1 MARIAILGWGSLLYE
16 PRSLQI
22 QTPWRRDGP
31 SLPIEFARKSGL
43 DSNGGERPD
52 KLPYLSL
59 VLYPGNSRI
68 TTYWTLSQIP
78 DLDLARGAR
87 ENLKTREG
95 CNIDKIAYL
104 PAPRGSAGSGSN
116 VPGVHHIIQNWL
128 DSKRAEVDVVLWTN
142 LGPNFTSQ
150 ETLAQDA
157 ISFLEDLRKRGR
169 DQKAEEYIRKAPS
182 QTQTP
187 LRDEFRKRF
196 AWIDIDVGY

>member
-1 MARIAILGWGSLLYE
+1 
-16 PRSLQI
+16 
-22 QTPWRRDGP
+22 
-31 SLPIEFARKSGL
+31 
-43 DSNGGERPD
+43 
-52 KLPYLSL
+52 
-59 VLYPGNSRI
+59 
-68 TTYWTLSQIP
+68 
-78 DLDLARGAR
+78 
-87 ENLKTREG
+87 
-95 CNIDKIAYL
+95 
-104 PAPRGSAGSGSN
+104 
-116 VPGVHHIIQNWL
+116 
-128 DSKRAEVDVVLWTN
+128 